1 MANLDEGALICDFA
15 ETYGIYDWRTLPLKT
30 AAILAV
36 GLRDD
41 SRIKMKLSN
50 QLVSIDTLITAA
62 ILDYV
67 ALLTW
72 FKTKDGEKGKNRP
85 QSMVG
90 ALLGDNDEEKEIKT
104 YSSGEDFEKDRA
116 RILAMIKKG
125 NNDGNGAGESICAD
139 HTVC

>member
-1 MANLDEGALICDFA
+1 MMNLDEDAVICDFA
-15 ETYGIYDWRTLPLKT
+15 ETYGIFDWRSLPLTT

-50 QLVSIDTLITAA
+50 QIVPIDTLIMSG

-67 ALLTW
+67 ALLVW
-72 FKTKDGEKGKNRP
+72 SKTKDCEKGKNRP
-85 QSMVG
+85 LSMVS
-90 ALLGDNDEEKEIKT
+90 ALLWDNDEEKEIKT
-104 YSSGEDFEKDRA
+104 YSSGEDFERDRA
-116 RILAMIKKG
+116 RILAMIRKG

-139 HTVC
+139 NSIC

>member
-1 MANLDEGALICDFA
+1 MNLDEDAVICDFA
-15 ETYGIYDWRTLPLKT
+15 ETYGIFDWRSLPLTT

-50 QLVSIDTLITAA
+50 QIVPIDTLIMSG

-67 ALLTW
+67 ALLVW
-72 FKTKDGEKGKNRP
+72 SKTKDFEKGKNRP
-85 QSMVG
+85 QSMVS
-90 ALLGDNDEEKEIKT
+90 ALLGDNDEEKKIKT
-104 YSSGEDFEKDRA
+104 YSSGEEFERDRA
-116 RILAMIKKG
+116 RILAMIRKG

-139 HTVC
+139 NSIC